1 MGEQDVADQQGAF
14 CALHISG
21 PQHFVAGLF
30 SYGFLVFLWQLLY
43 GMTIVGCFTTWSRK
57 GCPLL
62 DEAHVSRGLC
72 CEASAET
79 AAGSST
85 SLHAQSLDPEPMLS
99 LEPSFGPEL

>member
-14 CALHISG
+14 CALLISG

-62 DEAHVSRGLC
+62 DEVHRSRGLC
-72 CEASAET
+72 CEAFAET

-85 SLHAQSLDPEPMLS
+85 SLHAQGLDPEPMLR